1 MLPGFIY
8 LLCLPALDKIF
19 EGRDVLFT
27 IDLQY
32 LEQGKNIVNV
42 KQVFIGQMNKFPSS
56 CIKFRSFFIISCW
69 AIILALLVFPRLK
82 FSSLQSTSPT
92 LNKSGHIPPL
102 TQLDKVHAS

>member
-42 KQVFIGQMNKFPSS
+42 KQVFIG
-56 CIKFRSFFIISCW
+56 
-69 AIILALLVFPRLK
+69 
-82 FSSLQSTSPT
+82 
-92 LNKSGHIPPL
+92 
-102 TQLDKVHAS
+102 